1 MNASSMNVDLDQ
13 ERLRKHLGPE
23 LYRHSLGVAETALE
37 LAERYGADKR
47 RAYLAGLVH
56 DYAKNLSA
64 ERLLALASHFGLPID
79 RITRAEPRLLHAP
92 VGAALLPL
100 EMKITDAAVLNA
112 IACHTTGS
120 SRMSLLARIVYLA
133 DVIEPSRDYPGVER
147 LRQEA
152 FQDFTGALLAAV
164 ENTIGSVLARGLL
177 LHPRSVSF
185 RNQLLLEKRM
195 IGG

>member
-1 MNASSMNVDLDQ
+1 MRTSGGHTWPAWSTIMPRTFPD
-13 ERLRKHLGPE
+13 
-23 LYRHSLGVAETALE
+23 
-37 LAERYGADKR
+37 
-47 RAYLAGLVH
+47 
-56 DYAKNLSA
+56 
-64 ERLLALASHFGLPID
+64 RLLALARSSVAKD
-79 RITRAEPRLLHAP
+79 RVARAEPRLLHAP

-100 EMKITDAAVLNA
+100 EMKITDTAVLNA

-152 FQDFTGALLAAV
+152 FQDLTGALLAAV

>member
-47 RAYLAGLVH
+47 RAYLAGLVR

-100 EMKITDAAVLNA
+100 EMKITDTAVLNA

>member
-100 EMKITDAAVLNA
+100 EMKITDTAVLNA

>member
-100 EMKITDAAVLNA
+100 EMKITDTAVLNA

-133 DVIEPSRDYPGVER
+133 DVIEPGRDYPGVER